1 MVPNNIIKCVGSK
14 HEQDKPPS
22 RCLQISPGK
31 EYIHIIMLQ
40 RENISTRKGYVAVL
54 EDILLFRLT
63 DQEMTAIEKFGKITD
78 P

>member
-1 MVPNNIIKCVGSK
+1 
-14 HEQDKPPS
+14 
-22 RCLQISPGK
+22 
-31 EYIHIIMLQ
+31 MLQ

-54 EDILLFRLT
+54 IYILLLFRLT